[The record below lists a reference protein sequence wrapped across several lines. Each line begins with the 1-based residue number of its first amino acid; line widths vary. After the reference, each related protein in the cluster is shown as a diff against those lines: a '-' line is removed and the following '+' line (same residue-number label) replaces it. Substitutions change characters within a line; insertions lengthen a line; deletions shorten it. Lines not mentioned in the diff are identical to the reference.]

1 MPRDSR
7 WPPESGGGLRMV
19 ARGDRVVSAYDDMSL
34 KIWDAASGK
43 CLMTLNGHLLT
54 VKWVRVVE

>member
-1 MPRDSR
+1 
-7 WPPESGGGLRMV
+7 MV